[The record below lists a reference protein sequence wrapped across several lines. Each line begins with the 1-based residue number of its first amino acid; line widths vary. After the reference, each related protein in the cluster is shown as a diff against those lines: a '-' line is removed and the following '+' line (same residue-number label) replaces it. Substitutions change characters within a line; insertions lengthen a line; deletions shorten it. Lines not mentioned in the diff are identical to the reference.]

1 MHNPAYIEP
10 RHLRNLPMSLNAKS
24 FAINVVVW
32 AAACAGAG
40 LASTATAADDAYRVV
55 ARQVLSGPV
64 RWDYLAVDSAKHH
77 VFLTRGDHVDVFDAA
92 TKSIIGTIGR
102 TAGVHGV
109 AIAGDLNRGY
119 TSNGATG
126 SVTVFDLT
134 TFAQIATVP
143 VGGKPDSIVYDS
155 ASQRVFVANAKDR
168 TLSVIDT
175 GTNRTIKSITLTGTP
190 ETAVVNAKGQLFVAL
205 EDQNAIAVI
214 DTAAMTVLRR
224 YDIGASCDE
233 PAGLAIDTVTDHLFA
248 GCHNAKM
255 AVVDGRTGKVLATP
269 AIGKGNDAT
278 GYDPERHR
286 VFASNGEGNLT
297 VINGAAPFG
306 VLQTLPTMAR
316 GRTMALDTVSHQLF
330 IVSAELAPESPTPVK
345 GRPALQPGTF
355 TLLTLAPE

>member
-1 MHNPAYIEP
+1 
-10 RHLRNLPMSLNAKS
+10 MSLRPKS
-24 FAINVVVW
+24 FTLNFAFC
-32 AAACAGAG
+32 AAACAGVS
-40 LASTATAADDAYRVV
+40 LTPTVNAADSAYRVV

-64 RWDYLAVDSAKHH
+64 RWDYLAVDSVKHH
-77 VFLTRGDHVDVFDAA
+77 VFLTRGDHVDVFDVA
-92 TKSIIGTIGR
+92 TKAIVGTIGN

-109 AIAGDLNRGY
+109 AVAGDLNRGY
-119 TSNGATG
+119 TSNGATN

-143 VGGKPDSIVYDS
+143 VGGKPDSIVYDP
-155 ASQRVFVANAKDR
+155 ASKRVFTANAKDK

-175 GTNRTIKSITLTGTP
+175 GTNQVIKAIALSGTP

-205 EDQNAIAVI
+205 EDKNSIAVI
-214 DTAAMTVLRR
+214 DTAALTVLRQ

-233 PAGLAIDTVTDHLFA
+233 PAGLAIDAATDHLFA

-278 GYDPERHR
+278 GYDPERNR
-286 VFASNGEGNLT
+286 VFASNGEGSLT

-306 VLQTLPTMAR
+306 VLQTIPTMAR
-316 GRTMALDTVSHQLF
+316 GRTMALDTLSHQLF
-330 IVSAELAPESPTPVK
+330 IVSAELAAESPIPTK
-345 GRPALQPGTF
+345 GRPTLKPGTF